1 MTNLTKG
8 LWRGVLNIGN
18 DANPLDIPFNFEVV
32 NSQKIVIHN
41 GEERIQVTDIHYDEN
56 NNSFSIKMPVFD
68 SEFKLVNHQN
78 KWEGEWHNYNKK
90 DYKIPFKAVHNNPSR
105 FEVVRPSKTAAQLKK
120 RWKVTFSPATEDAY
134 PAIGLFNVLED
145 DKVTGTFLTQTGDY
159 RYLEGSLNGT
169 ELSLSCFDGAHAFL
183 FKASLQEDGSLKGDF
198 WSGKHWHEP
207 WIATP
212 DEAFELLPMDQLT
225 YLKEGYEKLAFRF
238 PNLNGDTLS
247 LDDSHFQ
254 NKPIIVQ
261 IMGSWCPNCMDETRL
276 LVDVYKKYKNK
287 GLEIIAIDY
296 EVINGF
302 ETFQKNATR
311 IKEHL
316 NVDYP
321 ILFGGSAK
329 KSEAIRTL
337 PMLNHIM
344 SYPTAIFIDKKGVI
358 RAIHTGF
365 SGPGTGDLY
374 QDYVDKTVALV
385 EELIAE

>member
-169 ELSLSCFDGAHAFL
+169 EIS
-183 FKASLQEDGSLKGDF
+183 
-198 WSGKHWHEP
+198 
-207 WIATP
+207 
-212 DEAFELLPMDQLT
+212 
-225 YLKEGYEKLAFRF
+225 
-238 PNLNGDTLS
+238 
-247 LDDSHFQ
+247 
-254 NKPIIVQ
+254 
-261 IMGSWCPNCMDETRL
+261 
-276 LVDVYKKYKNK
+276 
-287 GLEIIAIDY
+287 GLESIGMSLGLPRLTKRLNCCQW
-296 EVINGF
+296 IN
-302 ETFQKNATR
+302 
-311 IKEHL
+311 
-316 NVDYP
+316 
-321 ILFGGSAK
+321 
-329 KSEAIRTL
+329 
-337 PMLNHIM
+337 
-344 SYPTAIFIDKKGVI
+344 
-358 RAIHTGF
+358 
-365 SGPGTGDLY
+365 
-374 QDYVDKTVALV
+374 
-385 EELIAE
+385 

>member
-1 MTNLTKG
+1 
-8 LWRGVLNIGN
+8 
-18 DANPLDIPFNFEVV
+18 
-32 NSQKIVIHN
+32 
-41 GEERIQVTDIHYDEN
+41 
-56 NNSFSIKMPVFD
+56 
-68 SEFKLVNHQN
+68 
-78 KWEGEWHNYNKK
+78 
-90 DYKIPFKAVHNNPSR
+90 
-105 FEVVRPSKTAAQLKK
+105 
-120 RWKVTFSPATEDAY
+120 
-134 PAIGLFNVLED
+134 
-145 DKVTGTFLTQTGDY
+145 
-159 RYLEGSLNGT
+159 
-169 ELSLSCFDGAHAFL
+169 
-183 FKASLQEDGSLKGDF
+183 
-198 WSGKHWHEP
+198 
-207 WIATP
+207 
-212 DEAFELLPMDQLT
+212 MDQLT